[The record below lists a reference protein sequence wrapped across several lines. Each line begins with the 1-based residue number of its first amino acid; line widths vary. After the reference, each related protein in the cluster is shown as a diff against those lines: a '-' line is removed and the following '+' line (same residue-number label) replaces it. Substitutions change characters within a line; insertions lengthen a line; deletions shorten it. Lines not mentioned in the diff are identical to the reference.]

1 MKGRR
6 RFGRVL
12 VIEDDRDTCANLRD
26 ILQLDHY
33 EVEVARSLAEALGRE
48 ATADLA
54 AILVDRSLPDG
65 NADDHLKD
73 IRMLAPD
80 AAVLIVTGHSDLEGV
95 VSALRHGAD
104 DYLIKP
110 VDPDSLRAALA
121 RSVELRRTREA
132 LRESTLRSDAIVK
145 SVQDGLVTINEAGII
160 EAMNPAALKIFGYE
174 EEEVLGRN
182 VSMLMPSP
190 DREAHDGHI
199 RRYLETG
206 VGAIIGRL
214 REVKGRRKDGSVFQH
229 EITVSEIQLG
239 DRRLFTG
246 VIRDLSERN
255 RVIAAL
261 RESEAR
267 ARAAEDLASI
277 GTLAA
282 GLAHEI
288 GTPMNVIL
296 GYAQMIQSAA
306 ESETVR
312 ERAGIIREQIQRVS
326 KIIQTLLNLARP
338 GRPLLGPVK
347 LEDTIEATLAL
358 LQEKLRKRRIRVERS
373 FEPVPEIRG
382 DGEKL
387 QQLFLNLCLNGADAM
402 HEGGILRITLAGRGE
417 SEISVVVADTGTG
430 IPAESLDRLFDP
442 FYTTKDH
449 GKGSGLG
456 LAVVKGIVV
465 DHGGSI
471 GVASE
476 IGKGTEFSI
485 VLPLDGGSR

>member
-1 MKGRR
+1 MTGQR
-6 RFGRVL
+6 RFRRVL
-12 VIEDDRDTCANLRD
+12 VIEDDRDTSANLRD
-26 ILQLDHY
+26 ILKLDHY
-33 EVEVARSLAEALGRE
+33 EVEVAGSLSEALGRDASE
-48 ATADLA
+48 DLV

-73 IRMLAPD
+73 IRALAPD

-95 VSALRHGAD
+95 VAALRHGAD

-121 RSVELRRTREA
+121 RSVELRETREA
-132 LRESTLRSDAIVK
+132 LRESTLRSDAILK
-145 SVQDGLVTINEAGII
+145 SVQDGLITINQAGII
-160 EAMNPAALKIFGYE
+160 EAMNPAALGIFGYE

-182 VSMLMPSP
+182 VGMHMPSP

-206 VGAIIGRL
+206 VGVGIGRL
-214 REVKGRRKDGSVFQH
+214 REVKGRRKDGSVFPH
-229 EITVSEIQLG
+229 EVTVTEIQLG
-239 DRRLFTG
+239 NRRLFSG

-255 RVIAAL
+255 RVIEAL
-261 RESEAR
+261 GESEAR
-267 ARAAEDLASI
+267 VRAAEELASI

-296 GYAQMIQSAA
+296 GYAQMIQSSADDD
-306 ESETVR
+306 TVR
-312 ERAGIIREQIQRVS
+312 EQAGIIREQIQRVS
-326 KIIQTLLNLARP
+326 KIIQTLLNLAHP
-338 GRPLLGPVK
+338 GRPLLGPVR
-347 LEDTIEATLAL
+347 LEDTVEQTLAL
-358 LQEKLRKRRIRVERS
+358 LQEKLRKRKIRVERR
-373 FEPVPEIRG
+373 FEPVPEIPG

-387 QQLFLNLCLNGADAM
+387 QQLFLNLCLNGVDAM
-402 HEGGILRITLAGRGE
+402 PSGGTLRISLAPRGE
-417 SEISVVVADTGTG
+417 SEISIRVADTGTG
-430 IPAESLDRLFDP
+430 IPAASLDRLFDP

-476 IGKGTEFSI
+476 FGKGTEFSI
-485 VLPLDGGSR
+485 VLPVREGSG